1 MAIKIT
7 GVHTTPQY
15 GTIHIILNG
24 GGSVLAYGAVGY
36 AYSSEGGTLI
46 AATAVSREANVTADV
61 EISIVTY
68 DAFPTT
74 TKISAFAPLVM
85 AGAQKAVGVLTT
97 WITAIPA
104 MSLIQ
109 AKQIN
114 ANPANAKVIDVVLVL
129 EHI

>member
-1 MAIKIT
+1 MP
-7 GVHTTPQY
+7 GGHTTQQY
-15 GTIHIILNG
+15 RTIHIILNG
-24 GGSVLAYGAVGY
+24 GGSVLAYGAVGH
-36 AYSSEGGTLI
+36 AYSSEGGTPI

-61 EISIVTY
+61 EIGIATY
-68 DAFPTT
+68 ADFPTT
-74 TKISAFAPLVM
+74 ISAFAPLVI

-97 WITAIPA
+97 WTTAVPA